1 MLETE
6 YDEQKAME
14 LFRLEGWREGYAV
27 GWEEGVA
34 EGRQAVLDEIIM
46 DTISIYREFG
56 LDDNAIISKIM
67 KRFDL
72 SAELAGKYVSDTD
85 Q

>member
-14 LFRLEGWREGYAV
+14 LFRLEGWNEGHSA
-27 GWEEGVA
+27 GREEGIV
-34 EGRQAVLDEIIM
+34 EGRQAGIAEGIKN
-46 DTISIYREFG
+46 TISAYREFG
-56 LDDNAIISKIM
+56 IDDASIVSRIM
-67 KRFDL
+67 EKFDL
-72 SAELAGKYVSDTD
+72 SAELASKYVSSTD